1 MKKHIPTLCLSAM
14 LALSGCVVNPEST
27 TSSESANGTPRP
39 EPAKAVELYQLAPN
53 SQGLMQ
59 SYVIKTKKNKLI
71 VIDGGIDGVG
81 TNDDPYLPA
90 ALRSIL
96 CLEEGEYFIAD
107 LAGLPVFDAE
117 SGREYGKVKEV
128 INRGASDIYVVET
141 PSGET
146 MIPAVPAFV
155 DRVEITK
162 GLFVN
167 PIEGMFASE
176 DI

>member
-1 MKKHIPTLCLSAM
+1 MESRYIECAKIINTHGCHGGVKMESWCNSPETLAELSRIFLKSENGYTEYKIKKASVFKQFVVADLQGVSDMDAAM
-14 LALSGCVVNPEST
+14 AL
-27 TSSESANGTPRP
+27 
-39 EPAKAVELYQLAPN
+39 
-53 SQGLMQ
+53 
-59 SYVIKTKKNKLI
+59 KNQ
-71 VIDGGIDGVG
+71 VC
-81 TNDDPYLPA
+81 Y
-90 ALRSIL
+90 ALREDF

-128 INRGASDIYVVET
+128 INRGASDIYVIET

-176 DI
+176 EL